1 MSTTALTHP
10 ETAGFPALSARTLAT
25 IIVAGCIA
33 TVAFDLFG
41 QAISPMLGFAS
52 LAPIPLATRTW
63 QALFG
68 DAYGPEGHLL
78 HYIAGVIAYPI
89 GWMFIWRPAMERIAP
104 QLNWF
109 VLATLYGV
117 GLWVFALYMM
127 AHLVAGNPAFLGFI
141 QLTWVALVGHIL
153 FAWVIA
159 FLVRLRT

>member
-1 MSTTALTHP
+1 VSTTAPTHTK
-10 ETAGFPALSARTLAT
+10 TAGFPALSARTLAT
-25 IIVAGCIA
+25 IIAAGSIA
-33 TVAFDLFG
+33 TVTFNLFG

-52 LAPIPLATRTW
+52 RAPIPLATRSW

-68 DAYGPEGHLL
+68 DAYGPGGQLL
-78 HYIAGVIAYPI
+78 NYIAGVIAYPI

-159 FLVRLRT
+159 FVVRLRT